1 MRARSE
7 ARRAPRLLAALALAL
22 LLAAPSAP
30 VASPGDDDAG
40 VAAWQDRLERGRA
53 ELAAARERAE
63 QARDTYQ
70 DWRQR
75 KVPRGVR
82 KEALV
87 REMEA
92 AEAAAAEAEA
102 AFAELREAARRA
114 GVPPGVLRRF
124 EEEEE

>member
-7 ARRAPRLLAALALAL
+7 PPRAARALSALALAL
-22 LLAAPSAP
+22 TLAAPAAPVPNAGGEDALLAA
-30 VASPGDDDAG
+30 
-40 VAAWQDRLERGRA
+40 WHDRLERGRE
-53 ELAAARERAE
+53 ELAAAQGRAE

-92 AEAAAAEAEA
+92 ADAAAAQSAQA
-102 AFAELREAARRA
+102 WGELLEEARRA
-114 GVPPGVLRRF
+114 GVPPGVLRTF
-124 EEEEE
+124 EE